1 MAFIFNPGHLS
12 RMFGRKMSALQTIEI
27 DVTNEQE
34 STRTWTVTTKPVEDG
49 SVIADNIIEE
59 PVIVRMDCMMKGSLF
74 ESWQDK
80 LDAINRLASSREPFD
95 VTTQFGIYTRM
106 VFTELPVVAN
116 HQYSGVLKFSCT
128 LMQIPIVE
136 SETTEI
142 PADAQKGADGKK
154 KQAPAV
160 DKGKV
165 QGGKVPESDSG
176 RRASWASSMS
186 GWGA

>member
-1 MAFIFNPGHLS
+1 MAFIFNPGILGKL
-12 RMFGRKMSALQTIEI
+12 FGQRMSALQAIQI

-34 STRTWTVTTKPVEDG
+34 VTRTFQVTTKPVEDG

-59 PVIVRMDCMMKGSLF
+59 PVIIRMDCMMKGSLF
-74 ESWQDK
+74 ESWEDK
-80 LDAINRLASSREPFD
+80 MAAINMLASSREPFD
-95 VTTQFGIYTRM
+95 VTTRFGVYSNM
-106 VFTELPVVAN
+106 FFTELPFITN
-116 HQYSGVLKFSCT
+116 HQYNNVLKFSCT
-128 LMQIPIVE
+128 LMQIPIV
-136 SETTEI
+136 SSVTTEI

-165 QGGKVPESDSG
+165 QGEKVPESDSG